1 MHTLLSTHSS
11 SYFVRRPAG
20 SAAGQP
26 PWRELGWRLVILLF
40 LLAQLA
46 LVAQLAA

>member
-1 MHTLLSTHSS
+1 MRTILSTHSS
-11 SYFVRRPAG
+11 CNFARRTTG

-46 LVAQLAA
+46 VVAQLAA